1 MEILYALCPT
11 MSTPTANLFNLFYP
25 QVIHSKSRRF
35 YHTSVAG
42 SRTFYNFFN
51 LFLQPKSSQ
60 SNRKTRIDWGLTGG
74 YMGDPHAAAP
84 AVQCRND
91 AKECKSDAAQCSFET
106 IVYNKVIYSLSH
118 ICAGVK
124 RNLRKICVFWRK
136 LRRSRQVSRPA
147 PRNSVPHFYK

>member
-1 MEILYALCPT
+1 
-11 MSTPTANLFNLFYP
+11 MSIGNLNYFKKLYP
-25 QVIHSKSRRF
+25 QVIHRRPRRF
-35 YHTSVAG
+35 YHTLIILSIV
-42 SRTFYNFFN
+42 FFDFCN
-51 LFLQPKSSQ
+51 LFYRNKSFRVQ
-60 SNRKTRIDWGLTGG
+60 GKTRIDWGLTGG